1 MARFELSN
9 AADADFEDIFT
20 FGIERFGLEQAMRY
34 QAALQIRFSEIAA
47 APARFPIIDFVG
59 KDYRR
64 CVAGSHSIYFRQVAD
79 GVLIV
84 RILGRQNPETAL
96 A

>member
-1 MARFELSN
+1 MPKFELSN

-20 FGIERFGLEQAMRY
+20 FGIERFGLAQAMQY
-34 QAALQIRFSEIAA
+34 QSTLQIRFSEIAA
-47 APARFPIIDFVG
+47 APTQFPIIDFVG

-64 CVAGSHSIYFRQVAD
+64 CVAGAHSIYFRQVAG